1 MDEKISDSID
11 APAALRWAQITRAS
25 RSAAPWLHDEVG
37 GRVAERLE
45 MLQLQP
51 SAWANWHYPRGG
63 LALQLALQ
71 QRWPQAMT
79 YCPDTSTINNIAAQ
93 AGLTAENSKN
103 ILKIELPQ
111 GRWSTW
117 LTSIKQA
124 WQSTSSNTQDALPP
138 PEGVQCIVSNMQ
150 LHSHA
155 QPQHLFESWH
165 SSLATDGLVFFSC
178 LGPDTLRPLQN
189 IYRELA
195 WPAPLQRLV
204 DMHDWGDAFVNAG
217 FATPVMEM
225 ERIQLSYSSAEALL
239 AELREL
245 GRNLAPQRF
254 AGLRGKAWRATLIA
268 ELEKLKAAD
277 GRIYMPFEIV
287 YGHAFKPRPQ
297 ITGETSVSLDALRL
311 TLPSRKTP

>member
-11 APAALRWAQITRAS
+11 ARAAARWAQRAAS
-25 RSAAPWLHDEVG
+25 TTAPWLHEEVG

-63 LALQLALQ
+63 IALQLALQ
-71 QRWPQAMT
+71 QRWPQALA
-79 YCPDTSTINNIAAQ
+79 YCPSATTINNIADQ
-93 AGLTAENSKN
+93 AGLTAQNIKN
-103 ILKIELPQ
+103 MPKNELVQ
-111 GRWSTW
+111 GSWGAKFMRMQ
-117 LTSIKQA
+117 QA
-124 WQSTSSNTQDALPP
+124 WTSKRASLKDALPP
-138 PEGVQCIVSNMQ
+138 PESVQCIVSNMQ

-155 QPQHLFESWH
+155 QPQHLFEVWH
-165 SSLATDGLVFFSC
+165 SSLATDGMVFFSC

-189 IYRELA
+189 LYRAQA
-195 WPAPLQRLV
+195 WGPPLQRLV
-204 DMHDWGDAFVNAG
+204 DMHDWGDALVNAG

-225 ERIQLSYSSAEALL
+225 ERIHLSFSSAQALL

-254 AGLRGKAWRATLIA
+254 SGLRGKAWRARLIA
-268 ELEKLKAAD
+268 ELEKLRAAD

-297 ITGETSVSLDALRL
+297 NKGETSVSLDTLRL
-311 TLPSRKTP
+311 TLPSRKTL

>member
-11 APAALRWAQITRAS
+11 AAAAARWAQRADQ
-25 RSAAPWLHDEVG
+25 AAPWLHDEVG
-37 GRVAERLE
+37 LRVAERLE

-63 LALQLALQ
+63 LGLHQALQE
-71 QRWPQAMT
+71 RWPAAAV
-79 YCPDTSTINNIAAQ
+79 YCPDVLTINNIASQ
-93 AGLTAENSKN
+93 AGLTDHSAKN
-103 ILKIELPQ
+103 TLKKDLDQHPLKTLL
-111 GRWSTW
+111 G
-117 LTSIKQA
+117 SIWPGKRA
-124 WQSTSSNTQDALPP
+124 ARMHEALPP

-155 QPQHLFESWH
+155 QPHHLFEVWH

-189 IYRELA
+189 LYRA
-195 WPAPLQRLV
+195 QGWGPPLQRLV
-204 DMHDWGDAFVNAG
+204 DMHDWGDALVNAG

-225 ERIQLSYSSAEALL
+225 ERIELSYSSAAALL

-254 AGLRGKAWRATLIA
+254 SGLRGKAWRARLIA
-268 ELEKLKAAD
+268 ELEKLRAAD

-297 ITGETSVSLDALRL
+297 NKGETSVSLDTLRQ
-311 TLPSRKTP
+311 TLPSRKTL

>member
-1 MDEKISDSID
+1 MDQKISDSID
-11 APAALRWAQITRAS
+11 ARAAARWAQSTHVS
-25 RSAAPWLHDEVG
+25 KAATPWLHDEVG
-37 GRVAERLE
+37 ARVAERLE

-51 SAWANWHYPRGG
+51 TAWANWHYPRGG
-63 LALQLALQ
+63 GALQLALQ
-71 QRWPQAMT
+71 QRWPQALA
-79 YCPDTSTINNIAAQ
+79 YCPSSNTIDNIATQ
-93 AGLTAENSKN
+93 AGLTAKNSKN
-103 ILKIELPQ
+103 IPKNALNEGP
-111 GRWSTW
+111 WSAG
-117 LTSIKQA
+117 LRRIKQA
-124 WQSTSSNTQDALPP
+124 WGSKSGSAQDALPP
-138 PEGVQCIVSNMQ
+138 TESVQCIVSNMQ

-155 QPQHLFESWH
+155 QPQYLFESWH
-165 SSLATDGLVFFSC
+165 SSLATDGLIFFSC

-189 IYRELA
+189 LYRTLN
-195 WPAPLQRLV
+195 WPPPLQRLV
-204 DMHDWGDAFVNAG
+204 DMHDWGDALVNAG

-254 AGLRGKAWRATLIA
+254 AGLRGKAWRATLLA